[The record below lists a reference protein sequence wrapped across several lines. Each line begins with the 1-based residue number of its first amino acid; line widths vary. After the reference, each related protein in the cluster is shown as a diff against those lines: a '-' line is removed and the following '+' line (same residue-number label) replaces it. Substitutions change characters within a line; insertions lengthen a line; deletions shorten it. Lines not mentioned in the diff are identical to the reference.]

1 MKLLLWVLSVGG
13 ALGAAY
19 GLYHLEHEVKTM
31 ERVLSKVEEGA
42 RRDSEAIQVL
52 QAEWSYLNRPERLQ
66 ELSTRHLSLAPSML
80 KQIATPASL
89 TDLPRAVARLPEDAL
104 SPIEISAV
112 PIPVPKPQAPRRAPV
127 QAAVPVAAPA
137 KPTPAPTPA
146 PAPAPKVTPLP
157 GMTVAAAFRVED
169 IVIKG
174 RP

>member
-31 ERVLSKVEEGA
+31 ERALAKVEEGA
-42 RRDSEAIQVL
+42 RRDDEAIQVL

-66 ELSTRHLSLAPSML
+66 ELSARHLSLAPSML
-80 KQIATPASL
+80 KQIATPAAL
-89 TDLPRAVARLPEDAL
+89 AELPRAMARLPGDAFAPL
-104 SPIEISAV
+104 PIETVSV
-112 PIPVPKPQAPRRAPV
+112 PLPVPKPALPRR
-127 QAAVPVAAPA
+127 AAVPVAPPATPVPPMPKAAPM
-137 KPTPAPTPA
+137 
-146 PAPAPKVTPLP
+146 P
-157 GMTVAAAFRVED
+157 GMAVAAAFRVED

>member
-31 ERVLSKVEEGA
+31 ERALSKVEEGA

-104 SPIEISAV
+104 APIEISAV
-112 PIPVPKPQAPRRAPV
+112 PIPVPKPQAPRRA
-127 QAAVPVAAPA
+127 AVPAAAA
-137 KPTPAPTPA
+137 KPTPAPVPAPA
-146 PAPAPKVTPLP
+146 PAPAPKVTPVP

-169 IVIKG
+169 IVIKS